1 MYLPYTVIDV
11 AWWSEQIIPVLPS
24 GKTDHALNKNDR
36 GREIPG
42 DGTVRVAFA
51 SLADV
56 GLYVAKIIAD
66 PRTLNKKVLAYTDVL
81 TMNQVYD
88 LMDKLSG
95 EKSVRNYV
103 GGFALY
109 QPTPSANVSIH
120 R

>member
-11 AWWSEQIIPVLPS
+11 AWWSEQIVPVLPS

-42 DGTVRVAFA
+42 DGNVPVAFI

-56 GLYVAKIIAD
+56 GPFVAKIIAD
-66 PRTLNKKVLAYTDVL
+66 PRTLNRKVLAYTDVL

-88 LMDKLSG
+88 IMDELSG
-95 EKSVRNYV
+95 EKAIRNYV
-103 GGFALY
+103 
-109 QPTPSANVSIH
+109 S